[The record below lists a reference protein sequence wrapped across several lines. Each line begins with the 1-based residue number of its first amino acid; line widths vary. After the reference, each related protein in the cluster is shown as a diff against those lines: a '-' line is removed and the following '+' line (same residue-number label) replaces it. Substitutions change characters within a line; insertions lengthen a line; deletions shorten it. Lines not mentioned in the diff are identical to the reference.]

1 MERIQVLRVIT
12 WLPVGG
18 IERKI
23 MDVLPRLDRDRFD
36 VSLVCLREMGP
47 LADELAEKG
56 IPVSLIRFRK
66 RWDLGAMRKLTALIR
81 KRKIDVVHSHMYR
94 SNVPATVAARRA
106 GVKHI
111 WAQVHNVDTWE
122 TRRQLSMDRFL
133 CRWREGMIAVS
144 KEVQR
149 DVMHQL
155 NLPEERVK
163 VIYNG
168 VDTDRFG
175 TGEGRVEL
183 RREWGAEEND
193 LVFLMAA
200 RMVEQ
205 KRPQDFLEMARHL
218 MDLERA
224 MRKRPRSFFVIAGEG
239 PKTGELKEQLLTL
252 PMPERVRFIGQR
264 DDIPR
269 VMNAADIFVMTSV
282 KEGFSNALLEAMA
295 SGLAIV
301 ATSVGGNAE
310 AVRDNK
316 DGVIVP
322 PMRIEQ
328 LHRTADR
335 MVMDSRWRDALRA
348 SARERAEKFSLHTM
362 VRNIEGLYAGE
373 PLEDG
378 AEESESRK
386 ASPAPPEEEE

>member
-1 MERIQVLRVIT
+1 MDRIRVLRVIT

-18 IERKI
+18 IERKLV
-23 MDVLPRLDRDRFD
+23 DVLPRLDRDRFD

-47 LADELAEKG
+47 LADELAEQG
-56 IPVSLIRFRK
+56 VSVSLIRFRK
-66 RWDLGAMRKLTALIR
+66 RWDLGALRRLTAVMK

-94 SNVPATVAARRA
+94 SNVPATVAGHRA

-111 WAQVHNVDTWE
+111 WSQVHNVDTWE

-149 DVMHQL
+149 DVMQQL
-155 NLPEERVK
+155 NLPEERVR

-175 TGEGRVEL
+175 TGEGRDEL

-193 LVFLMAA
+193 RVFLMAA

-205 KRPQDFLEMARHL
+205 KRPQDFLQMARHL

-224 MRKRPRSFFVIAGEG
+224 MRKRPRSLFIVAGEG
-239 PKTGELKEQLLTL
+239 PKTAELKDQVLSL

-264 DDIPR
+264 DDMPR
-269 VMNAADIFVMTSV
+269 VMNAADVFVMTSV

-295 SGLAIV
+295 SGLAII

-310 AVRDNK
+310 AVRDGK
-316 DGVIVP
+316 DGVIIP
-322 PMRIEQ
+322 PMQIEH

-335 MVMDSRWRDALRA
+335 MVMDNAWRDSLRA
-348 SARERAEKFSLHTM
+348 SARERAQNFSLDAM
-362 VRNIEGLYAGE
+362 VRRLEALYSGE
-373 PLEDG
+373 T
-378 AEESESRK
+378 
-386 ASPAPPEEEE
+386 PPGEEEGQAPEDE

>member
-1 MERIQVLRVIT
+1 
-12 WLPVGG
+12 
-18 IERKI
+18 

-47 LADELAEKG
+47 LAEDLAEHG
-56 IPVSLIRFRK
+56 IPVSLIRFKK
-66 RWDLGAMRKLTALIR
+66 RWDFGAMRRLTALMK

-106 GVKHI
+106 GIKRV

-144 KEVQR
+144 EEVQR
-149 DVMHQL
+149 DVVNQL
-155 NLPEERVK
+155 NLPKEKVK

-175 TGEGRVEL
+175 MGDGRDEL
-183 RREWGAEEND
+183 RREWGAEPND

-224 MRKRPRSFFVIAGEG
+224 MRKRPRSYFVIAGEG
-239 PKTGELKEQLLTL
+239 PKTGELKEHLLTL

-264 DDIPR
+264 DDMPR

-295 SGLAIV
+295 SGLAII

-310 AVRDNK
+310 AVRDDK
-316 DGVIVP
+316 DGVIIP
-322 PMRIEQ
+322 PMQIEQ

-348 SARERAEKFSLHTM
+348 SARERAEKFSLQTM
-362 VRNIEGLYAGE
+362 IRNIEALYAGE
-373 PLEDG
+373 SLEDDDEDDSSENDPASEPA
-378 AEESESRK
+378 AE
-386 ASPAPPEEEE
+386 AGQ